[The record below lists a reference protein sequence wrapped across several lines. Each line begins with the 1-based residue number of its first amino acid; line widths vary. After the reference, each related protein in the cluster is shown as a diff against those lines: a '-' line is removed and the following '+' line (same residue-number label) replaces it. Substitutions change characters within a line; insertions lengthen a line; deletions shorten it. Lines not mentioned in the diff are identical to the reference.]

1 MARKVLK
8 DTGYVFNPAT
18 RVITISNKYVPQ
30 ERLVLITNV
39 TRGQVIYNF
48 SDPSLKATN
57 YTASVT
63 GATGSTSITLNYNTT
78 VMSSTDELQFLVDEF
93 DERFTPSE
101 ELLDPVGKLRVSQP
115 QALIDTDFE
124 YGTQISK
131 WENLLLTNNRPYA
144 FQTTPAVFTV
154 NSIVMSTGSRTVTVT
169 TSSAHGLSV
178 GTPLTM
184 QDTYLSIANGNFIVE
199 SVPTSTTIT
208 YTGRAVNTTSLT
220 QLFDSN
226 RTIVFAGALYS
237 NAQIGGTPTMSYS
250 GTAITVTTTIPH
262 DLAIGNEI
270 AVTGTTASTNAPN
283 GSFNVATVVSP
294 TQFVYYAFAA
304 PTGTLNASSAAV
316 FVRPQGQFLHRPF
329 DGGVIFTS
337 NANANFE
344 HAIRQTRRYFRYQS
358 GKGIQLSTGT
368 IIKPNLQLDAL
379 TASGTT
385 VTVQTKEQHN
395 IQPGSTVTISGANET
410 AYNGTFTVTSVTGFN
425 SFQYIA
431 NSIPSATPASGLYSV
446 AITTW
451 YGASN
456 RMGLFDNQNGI
467 FWEFDGQQLY
477 AVRRNST
484 FQASGRVSVTNGST
498 TITQTDASFPTA
510 FSKQFSI
517 GDYVVLRGQSY
528 RVTAIASDVSMT
540 VSPGYRGATATF
552 VIMSRTADLR
562 VPQSQFNI
570 DKLDGTGPSGYN
582 VDLSKMQ
589 MWYIDY
595 SWYGAGYVRWG
606 VRGTDGNVIY
616 CHKQA
621 NNNVNTE
628 AYMRSGNLPAR
639 YESFAQPASTAITAS
654 VGSSD
659 TTMNVLDT
667 SRFAPTGT
675 LCVRDGSKF
684 EFVNYTGKTA
694 TSFTGLTRGQ
704 AGNAS
709 LAVTVATNSN
719 IGTVSSTTGLQV
731 GQRIISSSFPENTF
745 ISAISGTTLTF
756 SQAAT
761 AANPTVIAAPLGA
774 TSGQAFTYS
783 ATTPVGVES
792 AWPTYG
798 PTVSHWGTSVIMDGR
813 YDDDKS
819 LLFTYGQASA
829 TTVAGGATRALFS
842 IRVAPSVDNGVP
854 AAFGSRELINRMQ
867 LVLRTMDVY
876 TNQPLLVRA
885 VLNGVPSTAT
895 AWTNSVGGSTSLPNS
910 SLAQIADYSGGS
922 TSVSGGET
930 TGGFFVSG
938 VSSIELNTVRDLGNA
953 ILGGGGANANTNI
966 YPDGPDVL
974 TITVTNLSGS
984 SASVFGRISWTEAQA

>member
-8 DTGYVFNPAT
+8 DTGYSFNPAT

-30 ERLVLITNV
+30 ERLLLITNV

-48 SDPSLKATN
+48 SDPSLKATS
-57 YTASVT
+57 YTATVT
-63 GATGSTSITLNYNTT
+63 GATGNTSITLNYNTT

-93 DERFTPSE
+93 EERFAPSE
-101 ELLDPVGKLRVSQP
+101 ELLDPVGKMRVSTP

-124 YGTQISK
+124 YGTQVSK

-144 FQTTPAVFTV
+144 FQTTPGVFTV

-169 TSSAHGLSV
+169 TGSSHGLTV
-178 GTPLTM
+178 GTPLSM
-184 QDTYLSIANGNFIVE
+184 QDSYLSIANGNFIVE
-199 SVPTSTTIT
+199 SVPTATTFT
-208 YTGRAVNTTSLT
+208 YSGRAVNTTSLT

-226 RTIVFAGALYS
+226 RTIVYAGALYS
-237 NAQIGGTPTMSYS
+237 NAQIGGTPTMSYA
-250 GTAITVTTTIPH
+250 GQAITVTTTIPH

-283 GSFNVATVVSP
+283 GSFNVATIVSP
-294 TQFVYYAFAA
+294 TQFVYYAYAA
-304 PTGTLNASSAAV
+304 PTGTLNASSAAIY
-316 FVRPQGQFLHRPF
+316 VRPQGQFLHRPF

-337 NANANFE
+337 NATSNFE

-379 TASGTT
+379 TSAGTT

-395 IQPGSTVTISGANET
+395 IQPGSVITVSGANEA
-410 AYNGTFTVTSVTGFN
+410 AYNGTFTVTSVTSFN

-446 AITTW
+446 SITTW

-484 FQASGRVSVTNGST
+484 FQASGRVTVTNGST
-498 TITQTDASFPTA
+498 TVTQTDASFPTA
-510 FSKQFSI
+510 FAKQFAI
-517 GDYVVLRGQSY
+517 GDYVVIRGQSY

-540 VSPGYRGATATF
+540 VSPAYRGATANFAILSKTSDTR
-552 VIMSRTADLR
+552 I
-562 VPQSQFNI
+562 PQSQFNI

-595 SWYGAGYVRWG
+595 SWYGAGYIRWG

-616 CHKQA
+616 CHKLS

-639 YESFAQPASTAITAS
+639 YESYALPSATAIT
-654 VGSSD
+654 SSIGATD
-659 TTMNVLDT
+659 TTINVGDT

-675 LCVRDGSKF
+675 LCIRDGAKF

-704 AGNAS
+704 SGNSS
-709 LAVTVATNSN
+709 LAVTIATNSN
-719 IGTVSSTTGLQV
+719 IGTVSSAANLQV
-731 GQRIISSSFPENTF
+731 GQRIISSAFPDNTF
-745 ISAISGTTLTF
+745 ISAIAGTTLTF

-761 AANPTVIAAPLGA
+761 SANPTVIAAPLGA
-774 TSGQAFTYS
+774 TSGQSFTYS

-792 AWPTYG
+792 GWPTYG

-819 LLFTYGQASA
+819 LLFTYGQAAA
-829 TTVAGGATRALFS
+829 TTVAAGATRALFS

-854 AAFGSRELINRMQ
+854 AGFGSRELINRMQ
-867 LVLRTMDVY
+867 LVLRTADVY

-885 VLNGVPSTAT
+885 VLNGVPSSAT
-895 AWTNSVGGSTSLPNS
+895 AWTNSVGGSTTLPNS
-910 SLAQIADYSGGS
+910 SLAQIADYAGGS
-922 TSVSGGET
+922 TTVAGGET
-930 TGGFFVSG
+930 TGGFFVNG
-938 VSSIELNTVRDLGNA
+938 VASIDLANVRDLGNA
-953 ILGGGGANANTNI
+953 ILGGGGANSNTNI

-974 TITVTNLSGS
+974 TITVTNLSAS

>member
-1 MARKVLK
+1 MSRKVLK
-8 DTGYVFNPAT
+8 DTGYVFNPST
-18 RVITISNKYVPQ
+18 RTITISNKYVPQ

-48 SDPSLKATN
+48 SDPSLKAVA

-63 GATGSTSITLNYNTT
+63 GATGNTSITLNYNTT
-78 VMSSTDELQFLVDEF
+78 VMSSSDELQFLVDEF

-101 ELLDPVGKLRVSQP
+101 ELLDPVGKLRISQP

-154 NSIVMSTGSRTVTVT
+154 NSIVMSTGSRTVTIT

-178 GTPLTM
+178 GTPLSM
-184 QDTYLSIANGNFIVE
+184 QDSYLSIANGNFIVE

-208 YTGRAVNTTSLT
+208 YTGRAVNTTTLT

-283 GSFNVATVVSP
+283 GSFNVATIINP
-294 TQFVYYAFAA
+294 TQFVYYAYAA

-456 RMGLFDNQNGI
+456 RMGLFDSQNGI

-484 FQASGRVSVTNGST
+484 FQASGRVTVTNGST

-540 VSPGYRGATATF
+540 VSPGYRGASANF

-562 VPQSQFNI
+562 VPQSEFNI
-570 DKLDGTGPSGYN
+570 DKLDGTGPSGYSI
-582 VDLSKMQ
+582 DLSKMQ

-654 VGSSD
+654 LGSSD
-659 TTMNVLDT
+659 TTINVLDT

-684 EFVNYTGKTA
+684 EFINYTGKTA

-704 AGNAS
+704 AGNSS

-731 GQRIISSSFPENTF
+731 GQRIISNSFPENTF
-745 ISAISGTTLTF
+745 ISAIAGTTLTF

-761 AANPTVIAAPLGA
+761 AANPTVIAAPLAA
-774 TSGQAFTYS
+774 TSGQSFTYS
-783 ATTPVGVES
+783 STTPVGVES
-792 AWPTYG
+792 GWPTYG

-819 LLFTYGQASA
+819 LLFTYGQSAA
-829 TTVAGGATRALFS
+829 TTVAAGATRALFS

-867 LVLRTMDVY
+867 LVLRNADVY

-885 VLNGVPSTAT
+885 VLNGVPSSAT
-895 AWTNSVGGSTSLPNS
+895 AWTNSVGGSTALPNS
-910 SLAQIADYSGGS
+910 SLAQIADYAGGS
-922 TSVSGGET
+922 TTIAGGET
-930 TGGFFVSG
+930 TGGFFVTG
-938 VSSIELNTVRDLGNA
+938 VERLDLATVRDLGNA
-953 ILGGGGANANTNI
+953 ILGGGGSNANTNI

-974 TITVTNLSGS
+974 TITVTNLSAS
-984 SASVFGRISWTEAQA
+984 SALVFGRISWTEAQA